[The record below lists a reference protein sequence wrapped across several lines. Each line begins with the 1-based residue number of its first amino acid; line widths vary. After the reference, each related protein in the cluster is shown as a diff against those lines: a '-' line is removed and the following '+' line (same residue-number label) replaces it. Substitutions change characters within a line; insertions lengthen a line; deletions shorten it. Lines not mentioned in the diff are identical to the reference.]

1 MWRIIKK
8 IISVVA
14 LLASVA
20 IAPACIF
27 YRNRYIDHELSG
39 AVTLNQKWLELTP
52 EESLKVER
60 NTQQLTFYPEPPIKM
75 IIDHN
80 AKGGLVPA
88 DGRSAIIE
96 AELTDRKGVTYRS
109 SPGVSETMTG
119 DLEVI
124 TRSLKF
130 KDLPEDAVFNI
141 VRIRSSAAYPVKK
154 VIWRCYNWAEVH
166 K

>member
-1 MWRIIKK
+1 MFFKD
-8 IISVVA
+8 
-14 LLASVA
+14 
-20 IAPACIF
+20 
-27 YRNRYIDHELSG
+27 RYVDRELSN
-39 AVTLNQKWLELTP
+39 AVTLNHEWLELTLEVP
-52 EESLKVER
+52 LKIQRKAQE
-60 NTQQLTFYPEPPIKM
+60 LTFYPEPSIKM

-88 DGRSAIIE
+88 VGRSATIE
-96 AELTDRKGVTYRS
+96 AELTDSKGETYHS

-130 KDLPEDAVFNI
+130 KDLPKDAVFKT
-141 VRIRSSAAYPVKK
+141 VRIRSNAAYPVKK
-154 VIWRCYNWAEVH
+154 SLWRCYNWAEVH

>member
-1 MWRIIKK
+1 MWRLVKL
-8 IISVVA
+8 IISIIA

-20 IAPACIF
+20 IAPACMF
-27 YRNRYIDHELSG
+27 FRDRFVDRKLSG
-39 AVTLNQKWLELTP
+39 AVTLNQEWLVLTP
-52 EESLKVER
+52 EEPLKVER
-60 NTQQLTFYPEPPIKM
+60 DTQEITLYPDPPIKM

-88 DGRSAIIE
+88 DGRSATIE
-96 AELTDRKGVTYRS
+96 VELTDSKGVTYHS

-124 TRSLKF
+124 TRSLNF
-130 KDLPEDAVFNI
+130 KDLPKDAVFKT
-141 VRIRSSAAYPVKK
+141 VRIKSSAAYPVKK
-154 VIWRCYNWAEVH
+154 VLWRCYNWAEVH